1 MSPIRGLWD
10 SLTLG
15 EEGVGFGTYLFM
27 NIIIVG
33 AGEIGRH
40 LAGSLSSAAHNI
52 VVVERDPAL
61 AREVDNQMD
70 ARVVTGDGTSV
81 NLLVE
86 CNVAECELF
95 LALTSNNN
103 ANMVACSIAKELGAH
118 KTICRTDP
126 SIQREGWLFDYKD
139 YFKIDHMFSSERLSA
154 LELAK
159 FVRNPDS
166 IMVEE
171 IARGRVELQQVI
183 VSPRSEVVGM
193 TLVELKLPARIRIG
207 AILRGDSAIV
217 PTADEKI
224 QEGDLVTLFGDP
236 RKLTEVAERMQ
247 SGVVNDRMLNVV
259 LLGGGDY
266 GFSLAELLESW
277 NCRVRIFE
285 QDPATCERLTDQ
297 LAETTVINAD
307 ATSLNELREEKVGE
321 ADFFIATTHND
332 EDNVMTC
339 LQAHN
344 LGTKHC
350 LTLIHRIDY
359 ADAISQAGTQLGIAA
374 AVSPREATR
383 RELMRFVTSE
393 KYHVVKK
400 LRAGDVIEVTVP
412 EGAKIA
418 GKAIKDI
425 DLPAG
430 CVLVALMSKLQAMV
444 PAADDVINAG
454 DVVYAMV
461 SPKVRKKFVKILTK

>member
-1 MSPIRGLWD
+1 
-10 SLTLG
+10 
-15 EEGVGFGTYLFM
+15 M

-40 LAGSLSSAAHNI
+40 LAGSLSNAAHNI
-52 VVVERDPAL
+52 VVIERDPAL
-61 AREVDNQMD
+61 AAEVDSQLD
-70 ARVVTGDGTSV
+70 ARVVCGDGTSA

-103 ANMVACSIAKELGAH
+103 ANMVACSIGKELGAH

-126 SIQREGWLFDYKD
+126 SIQREGWLFDYKG

-171 IARGRVELQQVI
+171 IARGRVELHQVI
-183 VSPRSEVVGM
+183 VSPRSEVKGLTM
-193 TLVELKLPARIRIG
+193 RELKLPTRVRVG
-207 AILRGDSAIV
+207 AILRNDTAIV
-217 PTADEKI
+217 PTADEKL
-224 QEGDLVTLFGDP
+224 QEGDLVTLFGET
-236 RKLTEVAERMQ
+236 RKLTEVTERIQ
-247 SGVVNDRMLNVV
+247 SGATKDRVLNVV

-285 QDPATCERLTDQ
+285 QDPATSERLTDQ

-307 ATSLNELREEKVGE
+307 ATSLAELREERVGE

-359 ADAISQAGTQLGIAA
+359 ADAISQAGAQLGIMA

-400 LRAGDVIEVTVP
+400 LRTGEVIEINIP
-412 EGAKIA
+412 EGAAVA
-418 GKAIKDI
+418 GKMVKDI
-425 DLPAG
+425 ALPSG
-430 CVLVALMSKLQAMV
+430 CVLVALMNSMQATV

-461 SPKVRKKFVKILTK
+461 SPKVRKKFVKTMTR

>member
-1 MSPIRGLWD
+1 
-10 SLTLG
+10 
-15 EEGVGFGTYLFM
+15 M

-40 LAGSLSSAAHNI
+40 LAGSLSNAAHNI
-52 VVVERDPAL
+52 VVIERDSAL
-61 AREVDNQMD
+61 SQEVDSQLD
-70 ARVVTGDGTSV
+70 ARVVCGDGTSA

-103 ANMVACSIAKELGAH
+103 ANMMACSIAKELGAH

-126 SIQREGWLFDYKD
+126 TIQREGWLFDYKG

-159 FVRNPDS
+159 FVRNPES

-171 IARGRVELQQVI
+171 IARGRVELQQII
-183 VSPRSEVVGM
+183 VSPRSEVKGLTM
-193 TLVELKLPARIRIG
+193 RGLKLPPRVRIG
-207 AILRGDSAIV
+207 AILRNDVAIV
-217 PTADEKI
+217 PTAEEKL
-224 QEGDLVTLFGDP
+224 QEGDLVTLFGEP
-236 RKLTEVAERMQ
+236 RKLNDIAERIQ
-247 SGVVNDRMLNVV
+247 SGVTSDRKLNVV

-285 QDPATCERLTDQ
+285 NNPATCVELTDQ
-297 LAETTVINAD
+297 LADTTVINAD
-307 ATSLNELREEKVGE
+307 ATSLAELREERVGE

-359 ADAISQAGTQLGIAA
+359 ADAISQAGAQLGIMA

-400 LRAGDVIEVTVP
+400 LRAGEVIELTVP
-412 EGAKIA
+412 EGANVS
-418 GKAIKDI
+418 GKAVKDI
-425 DLPAG
+425 ALPPG
-430 CVLVALMSKLQAMV
+430 CVLVALMAGIKATV
-444 PAADDVINAG
+444 PAAEDVINEG
-454 DVVYAMV
+454 DVIYAMV
-461 SPKVRKKFVKILTK
+461 SPKVRKKFVKILTKRG